1 MWKAQIEKNIFP
13 SNSWKGEI
21 KWINQ
26 KIKLEK
32 LVRTPNVVVRLT
44 DGDLHAVGR
53 GEGPLALWTPIKPAT
68 TGVGRLKKAKKSKFK
83 IWQILFLT
91 LG

>member
-1 MWKAQIEKNIFP
+1 MWKAQIENNIFP

-32 LVRTPNVVVRLT
+32 T
-44 DGDLHAVGR
+44 
-53 GEGPLALWTPIKPAT
+53 
-68 TGVGRLKKAKKSKFK
+68 S
-83 IWQILFLT
+83 
-91 LG
+91 